1 MNKIGW
7 PMVALGELL
16 KRVKRHELVEPSKT
30 YDVLGAHWY
39 AKGLYT
45 KHSKPGSQIRAK
57 YVYRVEQGDFVYNR
71 LFAWKGSFAIATQ
84 ENDGCHVSNEFPCFV
99 IDRERLDG
107 QYLWYYF
114 SRASAWNEALGLS
127 SGGTP
132 TSRNRLK
139 EARLLAM
146 HIPLPPLAEQRRIVA
161 RIEELAAKVEAAQA
175 LRQQAVEEADALWL
189 SALDT
194 AFRPD
199 AVPTDVKEDASI
211 LLARQAKV
219 HAKTFNPRY
228 NRAHPGRPSIY
239 PKGLYQLPPTWVWTD
254 FGTVLTH
261 LVDCVNDTPDFAD
274 SPTGLLGL
282 KSTNVR
288 PYELDLSQRWYV
300 TPEDFNG
307 WNRREAPLAGDIIL
321 TREAPMGKA
330 CILPEGVRVCLT
342 QRLLL
347 LRTDET
353 FVAAKYVLHYI
364 NSPHFQNQ
372 VLDVCRGLTT
382 PHIRVKDAPRIRMP
396 LAPRREQRRIVNCL
410 DRLQAKVEGVKD
422 HQAATA
428 AALDALLPSILDRAF
443 KGEL

>member
-16 KRVKRHELVEPSKT
+16 KRVKRRELVEPSKT

-57 YVYRVEQGDFVYNR
+57 DVYRVEQGDFVYNR

-99 IDRERLDG
+99 VDRERLDG

-175 LRQQAVEEADALWL
+175 LRQQAVEEAERLVGCALEQIIL
-189 SALDT
+189 SSEGLWNSASISQVAEVNPSRQGWDPPSSSDMVS
-194 AFRPD
+194 FVPMR
-199 AVPTDVKEDASI
+199 AVDDLTGTILWPETSKYEDVKSGYKWFVDGDVI
-211 LLARQAKV
+211 FARITPCMQNGKAAIARDLV
-219 HAKTFNPRY
+219 NGVGFGSTEFIVIRPGPEVSSEWIHAIVRLRGFRKEATEHF
-228 NRAHPGRPSIY
+228 
-239 PKGLYQLPPTWVWTD
+239 KGTAGQQRVP
-254 FGTVLTH
+254 
-261 LVDCVNDTPDFAD
+261 PDF
-274 SPTGLLGL
+274 
-282 KSTNVR
+282 
-288 PYELDLSQRWYV
+288 
-300 TPEDFNG
+300 
-307 WNRREAPLAGDIIL
+307 
-321 TREAPMGKA
+321 
-330 CILPEGVRVCLT
+330 
-342 QRLLL
+342 
-347 LRTDET
+347 
-353 FVAAKYVLHYI
+353 
-364 NSPHFQNQ
+364 
-372 VLDVCRGLTT
+372 
-382 PHIRVKDAPRIRMP
+382 VKRKVVPVPPIP
-396 LAPRREQRRIVNCL
+396 EQRRIVAYL
-410 DRLQAKVEGVKD
+410 DDLQAKVDAVKQ
-422 HQAATA
+422 HQAATT

-443 KGEL
+443 RGEL

>member
-161 RIEELAAKVEAAQA
+161 RIEELAAKVEAARALRLQAAEGTEALMISALRTVFCGRLAAASATTVDDVCEAIIDNLHSTPQYSDQGYPCVRSSDVEWGKLDLTNARRTPEHEYIRRTSRGTPGPGDLVFVREGGGTGKAALVETEKKFSLGQRVMMFRPNTGKVDPKFFLFQMLSPFVYEEQIAPRIKGSASPHVNIGA
-175 LRQQAVEEADALWL
+175 LRQFRFLL
-189 SALDT
+189 PSLD
-194 AFRPD
+194 R
-199 AVPTDVKEDASI
+199 
-211 LLARQAKV
+211 
-219 HAKTFNPRY
+219 
-228 NRAHPGRPSIY
+228 
-239 PKGLYQLPPTWVWTD
+239 
-254 FGTVLTH
+254 
-261 LVDCVNDTPDFAD
+261 
-274 SPTGLLGL
+274 
-282 KSTNVR
+282 
-288 PYELDLSQRWYV
+288 
-300 TPEDFNG
+300 
-307 WNRREAPLAGDIIL
+307 
-321 TREAPMGKA
+321 
-330 CILPEGVRVCLT
+330 
-342 QRLLL
+342 
-347 LRTDET
+347 
-353 FVAAKYVLHYI
+353 
-364 NSPHFQNQ
+364 
-372 VLDVCRGLTT
+372 
-382 PHIRVKDAPRIRMP
+382 
-396 LAPRREQRRIVNCL
+396 QRRIVAYLNA
-410 DRLQAKVEGVKD
+410 LQAKVDAVKQ

-428 AALDALLPSILDRAF
+428 TTLDALLPSILDRAF